1 MKSLFIILASWI
13 VIITIGLL
21 VGFIFNKIIIEKEL
35 LKIFNISLG
44 LILFAITI
52 YFIWTIKNLL

>member
-1 MKSLFIILASWI
+1 MFIILASWI